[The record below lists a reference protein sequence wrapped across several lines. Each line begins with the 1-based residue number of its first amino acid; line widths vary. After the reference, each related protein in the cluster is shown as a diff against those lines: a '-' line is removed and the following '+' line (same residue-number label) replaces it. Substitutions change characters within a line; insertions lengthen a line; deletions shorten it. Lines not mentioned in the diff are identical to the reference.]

1 MHVSSSPK
9 QRGSFRRSTTITTKK
24 YFIITPTLARINPE
38 FTSAYRDH
46 PNYDH
51 NDTIDNSNSNIDIP
65 ISPKRLFSNSF
76 SSTLSPTLTASP
88 QTDETASAS
97 SARSSRGSPVSLT
110 GRAGTPLSSSRY
122 DSSLGLLT
130 KKFVQIL
137 RSSPEN
143 SLDLNRAASELGVQ
157 KRRIYDITVRI
168 VHCIV
173 HVIEDGAKSFL

>member
-1 MHVSSSPK
+1 MDVSSSPK
-9 QRGSFRRSTTITTKK
+9 KFGSFRRSTTITTKH

-38 FTSAYRDH
+38 FSSVHCNR

-51 NDTIDNSNSNIDIP
+51 HDTIDNSNSNSNFDIP
-65 ISPKRLFSNSF
+65 NSPKHLFANSF

-88 QTDETASAS
+88 QTDEAASTS
-97 SARSSRGSPVSLT
+97 SARSSRASPLSLT

-168 VHCIV
+168 AHCIV
-173 HVIEDGAKSFL
+173 HAI